1 MFKNRK
7 ILPCLLTLFLLFIPM
22 NRSWAVFT
30 EKDLA
35 QTLQVLRYELS
46 KAYSQMA
53 RNQLAYEKQDERQHE
68 ELIRLVNNCNE
79 LSLMLYSQKQDFT
92 FDLTYA
98 LQQVTDQYHGFTQ
111 KRMPYDNIISYFDV
125 EIDRYDRLVRA
136 LKNLPPEQNDPSDS
150 LAAPSFVD
158 LLAYTF
164 QLKALP
170 NISYA
175 MEHADDPDHAGH
187 DHGHE
192 DGEEHDHHID
202 FQLDSLSMVDRDSCV
217 FYASKMLKMFTDIRD
232 HMIEDNEH
240 YATTDAR
247 LKEAYDYAQE
257 RYKLVQKKIF
267 VEGQRNYWYVLTHM
281 RSSVRRAVTDFKD
294 KYGRDYFD
302 DKVHS
307 EWRGPIVLG
316 FSFIILVYLALAAL
330 IGLAAVKSLKRKVG
344 AFKNE
349 GFVNREFSVIILFS
363 VIVFVLLLMLA
374 RLHPRIATHF
384 FVMASSLLVEFCLLL
399 IAIMVSLLIRCTGA
413 QIDNGFRI
421 YTPVLLMGLL
431 IIAFRI
437 IFIPNSLINL
447 IFPPLLIGFG
457 IWQLIAYRNN
467 FTKVPGVDRNLAVAS
482 LVVTVLTLILSC
494 CGYVLMGLQLY
505 IWWIFQL
512 TVLQFIL
519 AVRNLV
525 GKYRRTKVDKLV
537 RAYKLNHISEIVG
550 NDKGN
555 YILVTWLYDFLDM
568 VLIPL
573 LVLLSIPLCI
583 FLASRVFDLTQIC
596 KQAIMS
602 PFLNTTY
609 ISLSL
614 YKILVAVGLFF
625 IFRFIEYLAK
635 SLYRIYKIR
644 TKISKSATGL
654 LRENE
659 VNLTLANNVIWLV
672 VWGVYIISLIGLLN
686 VPTKS
691 MSMIATGLAA
701 GLGFAMKDILNNF
714 FYGIQLMSG
723 RLRGG
728 DIIECD
734 GIRGTVDNISYQT
747 TTIRAVDGSL
757 IAFPNSTLF
766 SKTFKNLT
774 RSDSYEY
781 IPLKVGVA
789 YGTDV
794 EFARKVILK
803 AMKPLCKPDKF
814 GREVVK
820 PGYGIQIVL
829 DGFGDSS
836 LDLIVKQFV
845 LVDQRY
851 LFLSK
856 ANELIYKALADNGIE
871 IPFPQRDVHIKQV
884 PETPKSE

>member
-1 MFKNRK
+1 MRIRFRLKT
-7 ILPCLLTLFLLFIPM
+7 PLLVLALLIGGAVT
-22 NRSWAVFT
+22 SWAVFN

-35 QTLQVLRYELS
+35 RTLQVLRYELS
-46 KAYSQMA
+46 RAYSQMA
-53 RNQLAYEKQDERQHE
+53 KSQLAYEKQDEKQHE
-68 ELIRLVNNCNE
+68 DLIKLVNSCNE

-136 LKNLPPEQNDPSDS
+136 LKNLPPEQNDPNDS
-150 LAAPSFVD
+150 IPAPSYVD

-164 QLKALP
+164 HLRSLP

-175 MEHADDPDHAGH
+175 MAHADDPDHADH
-187 DHGHE
+187 DHDAGE
-192 DGEEHDHHID
+192 DHDHEHHLD
-202 FQLDSLSMVDRDSCV
+202 FQLDSLAMADRDSCV

-232 HMIEDNEH
+232 HMVEDNEH

-267 VEGQRNYWYVLTHM
+267 VDGQRNYWYILTHL
-281 RSSVRRAVTDFKD
+281 RQSVRRAVTDCRD
-294 KYGRDYFD
+294 KYGRDYFNQ
-302 DKVHS
+302 KVQS

-316 FSFIILVYLALAAL
+316 FSFIILIYLAVASLIAL
-330 IGLAAVKSLKRKVG
+330 LAVKSLKRKVG
-344 AFKNE
+344 AFKNQ
-349 GFVNREFSVIILFS
+349 GFANREFSIIILSS
-363 VIVFVLLLMLA
+363 VVVFVLLLLLA
-374 RLHPRIATHF
+374 RLHPRIATNF
-384 FVMASSLLVEFCLLL
+384 FLMASSLLVEFCFLL

-421 YTPVLLMGLL
+421 YTPVLLLGLL

-447 IFPPLLIGFG
+447 IFPPILLVFG
-457 IWQLIAYRNN
+457 IWQLASYRNN
-467 FTKVPGVDRNLAVAS
+467 GSKVPSVDKHLAEAS
-482 LVVTVLTLILSC
+482 LTITALTLILSC
-494 CGYVLMGLQLY
+494 SGYVLMGLQLY

-525 GKYRRTKVDKLV
+525 GKYRRKRVDKLV
-537 RAYKLNHISEIVG
+537 RAYRLNHLPEIVG

-596 KQAIMS
+596 KQAITS
-602 PFLNTTY
+602 PFLTSSFINL
-609 ISLSL
+609 SLS
-614 YKILVAVGLFF
+614 KILVAVGLFY

-644 TKISKSATGL
+644 AKISKSASGL

-659 VNLTLANNVIWLV
+659 VNLTLANNVIWLL
-672 VWGVYIISLIGLLN
+672 VWGIYIISLIGLLN

-691 MSMIATGLAA
+691 MSMIAAGLAA

-728 DIIECD
+728 DTIECD

-747 TTIRAVDGSL
+747 TTIRAIDGSL

-794 EFARKVILK
+794 DQARKVILK
-803 AMKPLCKPDKF
+803 ALKPLCKPDKF

-820 PGYGIQIVL
+820 PSYGIQIVL

-836 LDLIVKQFV
+836 LDLLVKQFV

>member
-1 MFKNRK
+1 M
-7 ILPCLLTLFLLFIPM
+7 
-22 NRSWAVFT
+22 
-30 EKDLA
+30 
-35 QTLQVLRYELS
+35 
-46 KAYSQMA
+46 
-53 RNQLAYEKQDERQHE
+53 
-68 ELIRLVNNCNE
+68 
-79 LSLMLYSQKQDFT
+79 
-92 FDLTYA
+92 
-98 LQQVTDQYHGFTQ
+98 
-111 KRMPYDNIISYFDV
+111 
-125 EIDRYDRLVRA
+125 
-136 LKNLPPEQNDPSDS
+136 
-150 LAAPSFVD
+150 
-158 LLAYTF
+158 
-164 QLKALP
+164 
-170 NISYA
+170 
-175 MEHADDPDHAGH
+175 
-187 DHGHE
+187 
-192 DGEEHDHHID
+192 
-202 FQLDSLSMVDRDSCV
+202 
-217 FYASKMLKMFTDIRD
+217 
-232 HMIEDNEH
+232 
-240 YATTDAR
+240 
-247 LKEAYDYAQE
+247 
-257 RYKLVQKKIF
+257 
-267 VEGQRNYWYVLTHM
+267 
-281 RSSVRRAVTDFKD
+281 
-294 KYGRDYFD
+294 
-302 DKVHS
+302 
-307 EWRGPIVLG
+307 LG
-316 FSFIILVYLALAAL
+316 FSFIILIYLAVASLIAL
-330 IGLAAVKSLKRKVG
+330 LAVKSLKRKVG
-344 AFKNE
+344 AFKNQ
-349 GFVNREFSVIILFS
+349 GFANREFSIIILSS
-363 VIVFVLLLMLA
+363 VVVFVLLLLLA
-374 RLHPRIATHF
+374 RLHPRIATNF
-384 FVMASSLLVEFCLLL
+384 FLMASSLLVEFCFLL

-421 YTPVLLMGLL
+421 YTPVLLLGLL

-447 IFPPLLIGFG
+447 IFPPILLVFG
-457 IWQLIAYRNN
+457 IWQLASYRNN
-467 FTKVPGVDRNLAVAS
+467 GSKVPSVDKHLAEAS
-482 LVVTVLTLILSC
+482 LTITALTLILSC
-494 CGYVLMGLQLY
+494 SGYVLMGLQLY

-525 GKYRRTKVDKLV
+525 GKYRRKRVDKLV
-537 RAYKLNHISEIVG
+537 RAYRLNHLPEIVG

-596 KQAIMS
+596 KQAITS
-602 PFLNTTY
+602 PFLTSSFINL
-609 ISLSL
+609 SLS
-614 YKILVAVGLFF
+614 KILVAVGLFY

-644 TKISKSATGL
+644 AKISKSASGL

-659 VNLTLANNVIWLV
+659 VNLTLANNVIWLL
-672 VWGVYIISLIGLLN
+672 VWGIYIISLIGLLN

-691 MSMIATGLAA
+691 MSMIAAGLAA

-728 DIIECD
+728 DTIECD

-747 TTIRAVDGSL
+747 TTIRAIDGSL

-794 EFARKVILK
+794 DQARKVILK
-803 AMKPLCKPDKF
+803 ALKPLCKPDKF

-820 PGYGIQIVL
+820 PSYGIQIVL

>member
-1 MFKNRK
+1 M
-7 ILPCLLTLFLLFIPM
+7 LVLVLLVCSSVP
-22 NRSWAVFT
+22 SWAVFN
-30 EKDLA
+30 EKNLA

-46 KAYSQMA
+46 RAYMQMSQ
-53 RNQLAYEKQDERQHE
+53 NQLAYEKQDEKQHE
-68 ELIRLVNNCNE
+68 DLIKLVNSCNE

-136 LKNLPPEQNDPSDS
+136 LKNLPPVKDDTDS
-150 LAAPSFVD
+150 LTTTPSFVD
-158 LLAYTF
+158 LLAFTF
-164 QLKALP
+164 HIRNLP
-170 NISYA
+170 NVSYA
-175 MEHADDPDHAGH
+175 MEHADDPDHADH
-187 DHGHE
+187 DHEFGE
-192 DGEEHDHHID
+192 DHDHDHKLD
-202 FQLDSLSMVDRDSCV
+202 FQLDSLAMVDRDSCI

-232 HMIEDNEH
+232 HMVEDNEH
-240 YATTDAR
+240 YSTTDSR

-267 VEGQRNYWYVLTHM
+267 VDGQRNYLYILTHL
-281 RSSVRRAVTDFKD
+281 RSSVKKAVSDFRD

-302 DKVHS
+302 NKVKS

-316 FSFIILVYLALAAL
+316 FSFIILVYLALASL
-330 IGLAAVKSLKRKVG
+330 IGLLSVKSLKNKVG
-344 AFKNE
+344 AFKKQ
-349 GFVNREFSVIILFS
+349 GFANREFSVIILIS
-363 VIVFVLLLMLA
+363 VIVFVLLLLLA
-374 RLHPRIATHF
+374 RLHPKIATHF
-384 FVMASSLLVEFCLLL
+384 FLMASSLLVEFCILL

-447 IFPPLLIGFG
+447 IFPPLLLGFG
-457 IWQLIAYRNN
+457 IWQLVSFYNN
-467 FTKVPGVDRNLAVAS
+467 SSKVPAVDRNLSIAS

-525 GKYRRTKVDKLV
+525 GKYRRKRVDTLV
-537 RAYKLNHISEIVG
+537 RAYRLNHMSEIVG
-550 NDKGN
+550 NEKGN
-555 YILVTWLYDFLDM
+555 YILVTWFYDFMDM
-568 VLIPL
+568 VMIPL
-573 LVLLSIPLCI
+573 LTLLSIPLCI
-583 FLASRVFDLTQIC
+583 MLASRVFDLTQIC
-596 KQAIMS
+596 RQAIVA
-602 PFLNTTY
+602 PFLNTSF

-625 IFRFIEYLAK
+625 IFRFIEYLAT

-644 TKISKSATGL
+644 SKISKSATGL

-659 VNLTLANNVIWLV
+659 VNLTLANNIIWLL
-672 VWGVYIISLIGLLN
+672 VWGIYLISLVGLLN

-714 FYGIQLMSG
+714 FYGVQLMSG

-728 DIIECD
+728 DTIECD

-781 IPLKVGVA
+781 IPLDIGVA

-794 EFARKVILK
+794 DHARKVILK
-803 AMKPLCKPDKF
+803 ALKPLCKPDKF
-814 GREVVK
+814 GRDVVK
-820 PGYGIQIVL
+820 PSYGIQIVL
-829 DGFGDSS
+829 DNFGDSS
-836 LDLIVKQFV
+836 LNLKVKQFV

-856 ANELIYKALADNGIE
+856 ANELIYKALAENGIE
-871 IPFPQRDVHIKQV
+871 IPFPQRDVHIKQ
-884 PETPKSE
+884 

>member
-1 MFKNRK
+1 MR
-7 ILPCLLTLFLLFIPM
+7 IRSRLISTLLVPVLLVCSSVS
-22 NRSWAVFT
+22 SWAVFN
-30 EKDLA
+30 EKNLA

-46 KAYSQMA
+46 RAYMQMSQ
-53 RNQLAYEKQDERQHE
+53 NQLAYEKQDEKQHE
-68 ELIRLVNNCNE
+68 DLIKLVNSCNE

-136 LKNLPPEQNDPSDS
+136 LKNLPPVKDDADS
-150 LAAPSFVD
+150 LVTTPSFVD
-158 LLAYTF
+158 LLAFTF
-164 QLKALP
+164 HIKNLP
-170 NISYA
+170 NVSYA
-175 MEHADDPDHAGH
+175 MEHADDPDHADH
-187 DHGHE
+187 DHEFGE
-192 DGEEHDHHID
+192 DHDHKLD
-202 FQLDSLSMVDRDSCV
+202 FQLDSLAMADRDSCI

-232 HMIEDNEH
+232 HMVEDNEH
-240 YATTDAR
+240 YSTTDSR

-267 VEGQRNYWYVLTHM
+267 VEGQRNYLFILTHL
-281 RSSVRRAVTDFKD
+281 RSSVNRAVSDFRD

-302 DKVHS
+302 NKVKS

-316 FSFIILVYLALAAL
+316 FSFIILIYLAIAAL
-330 IGLAAVKSLKRKVG
+330 IGLLSVKSLKNKVE
-344 AFKNE
+344 AFKKQ
-349 GFVNREFSVIILFS
+349 GFANREFSVIILIS

-374 RLHPRIATHF
+374 RLHPKIATHF
-384 FVMASSLLVEFCLLL
+384 FLMASSLLVEFCILL

-447 IFPPLLIGFG
+447 IFPPLLLGFG
-457 IWQLIAYRNN
+457 IWQLVSFQNN
-467 FTKVPGVDRNLAVAS
+467 SSKVPAVDRNLSIAS

-519 AVRNLV
+519 AVKNLV
-525 GKYRRTKVDKLV
+525 GKYRRKRVDMLV
-537 RAYKLNHISEIVG
+537 RAYRLNHLSEVVG

-555 YILVTWLYDFLDM
+555 YILVTWFYDFMDM
-568 VLIPL
+568 VMIPL
-573 LVLLSIPLCI
+573 LTLLSIPLCI
-583 FLASRVFDLTQIC
+583 MLASRVFDLTQIC
-596 KQAIMS
+596 RQAIVA
-602 PFLNTTY
+602 PFLNTSF

-625 IFRFIEYLAK
+625 IFRFIEYLAT
-635 SLYRIYKIR
+635 SLYRIYKVR
-644 TKISKSATGL
+644 SKISKSATGL

-659 VNLTLANNVIWLV
+659 VNQTLANNVIWLL
-672 VWGVYIISLIGLLN
+672 VWGIYLISLVGLLN

-714 FYGIQLMSG
+714 FYGVQLMSG

-728 DIIECD
+728 DTIECD

-781 IPLKVGVA
+781 IPLDVGVA

-794 EFARKVILK
+794 DHARKVILK
-803 AMKPLCKPDKF
+803 ALKPLCKPDKF
-814 GREVVK
+814 GRDVVK
-820 PGYGIQIVL
+820 PSYGIQIVL
-829 DGFGDSS
+829 DNFGDSS
-836 LDLIVKQFV
+836 LNLKVKQFV

-851 LFLSK
+851 IFLSK
-856 ANELIYKALADNGIE
+856 ANELIYKALAENGIE
-871 IPFPQRDVHIKQV
+871 IPFPQRDVHIKQ
-884 PETPKSE
+884 

>member
-1 MFKNRK
+1 MR
-7 ILPCLLTLFLLFIPM
+7 IRSRLISTLLVPVLLVCSSVS
-22 NRSWAVFT
+22 SWAVFN
-30 EKDLA
+30 EKNLA

-46 KAYSQMA
+46 RAYMQMSQ
-53 RNQLAYEKQDERQHE
+53 NQLAYEKQDEKQHE
-68 ELIRLVNNCNE
+68 DLIKLVNSCNE

-136 LKNLPPEQNDPSDS
+136 LKNLPPVKDDADS
-150 LAAPSFVD
+150 LVTTPSFVD
-158 LLAYTF
+158 LLAFTF
-164 QLKALP
+164 HIKNLP
-170 NISYA
+170 NVSYA
-175 MEHADDPDHAGH
+175 MEHADDPDHADH
-187 DHGHE
+187 DHEFGE
-192 DGEEHDHHID
+192 DHDHKLD
-202 FQLDSLSMVDRDSCV
+202 FQLDSLAMADRDSCI

-232 HMIEDNEH
+232 HMVEDNEH
-240 YATTDAR
+240 YSTTDSR

-267 VEGQRNYWYVLTHM
+267 VEGQRNYLFILTHL
-281 RSSVRRAVTDFKD
+281 RSSVNRAVSDFRD

-302 DKVHS
+302 NKVKS

-316 FSFIILVYLALAAL
+316 FSFIILIYLAIAAL
-330 IGLAAVKSLKRKVG
+330 IGLLSVKSLKNKVG
-344 AFKNE
+344 AFKKQ
-349 GFVNREFSVIILFS
+349 GFANREFSVIILIS

-374 RLHPRIATHF
+374 RLHPKIATHF
-384 FVMASSLLVEFCLLL
+384 FLMASSLLVEFCILL

-447 IFPPLLIGFG
+447 IFPPLLLGFG
-457 IWQLIAYRNN
+457 IWQLVSFQNN
-467 FTKVPGVDRNLAVAS
+467 SSKVPVVDRNLSIAS

-519 AVRNLV
+519 AVKNLV
-525 GKYRRTKVDKLV
+525 GKYRRKRVDMLV
-537 RAYKLNHISEIVG
+537 RAYRLNHLSEVVG

-555 YILVTWLYDFLDM
+555 YILVTWFYDFMDM
-568 VLIPL
+568 VMIPL
-573 LVLLSIPLCI
+573 LTLLSIPLCI
-583 FLASRVFDLTQIC
+583 MLASRVFDLTQIC
-596 KQAIMS
+596 RQAIVA
-602 PFLNTTY
+602 PFLNTSF

-625 IFRFIEYLAK
+625 IFRFIEYLAT
-635 SLYRIYKIR
+635 SLYRIYKVR
-644 TKISKSATGL
+644 SKISKSATGL

-659 VNLTLANNVIWLV
+659 VNQTLANNVIWLL
-672 VWGVYIISLIGLLN
+672 VWGIYLISLVGLLN

-714 FYGIQLMSG
+714 FYGVQLMSG

-728 DIIECD
+728 DTIECD

-781 IPLKVGVA
+781 IPLDVGVA

-794 EFARKVILK
+794 DHARKVILK
-803 AMKPLCKPDKF
+803 ALKPLCKPDKF
-814 GREVVK
+814 GRDVVK
-820 PGYGIQIVL
+820 PSYGIQIVL
-829 DGFGDSS
+829 DNFGDSS
-836 LDLIVKQFV
+836 LNLKVKQFV

-851 LFLSK
+851 IFLSK
-856 ANELIYKALADNGIE
+856 ANELIYKALAENGIE
-871 IPFPQRDVHIKQV
+871 IPFPQRDVHIKQ
-884 PETPKSE
+884 

>member
-1 MFKNRK
+1 MRIRFRLKT
-7 ILPCLLTLFLLFIPM
+7 PLLVLALLIGGAVT
-22 NRSWAVFT
+22 SWAVFN

-35 QTLQVLRYELS
+35 RTLQVLRYELS
-46 KAYSQMA
+46 RAYSQMA
-53 RNQLAYEKQDERQHE
+53 KSQLAYEKQDEKQHE
-68 ELIRLVNNCNE
+68 DLIKLVNSCNE

-136 LKNLPPEQNDPSDS
+136 LKNLPPEQNDPNDS
-150 LAAPSFVD
+150 IPAPSYVD

-164 QLKALP
+164 HLRSLP

-175 MEHADDPDHAGH
+175 MAHADDPDHADH
-187 DHGHE
+187 DHDAGE
-192 DGEEHDHHID
+192 DHDHEHHLD
-202 FQLDSLSMVDRDSCV
+202 FQLDSLAMADRDSCV

-232 HMIEDNEH
+232 HMVEDNEH

-267 VEGQRNYWYVLTHM
+267 VDGQRNYWYILTHL
-281 RSSVRRAVTDFKD
+281 RQSVRRAVTDCRD
-294 KYGRDYFD
+294 KYGRNYFNQ
-302 DKVHS
+302 KVQS

-316 FSFIILVYLALAAL
+316 FSFIILIYLAVASLIAL
-330 IGLAAVKSLKRKVG
+330 LAVKSLKRKVG
-344 AFKNE
+344 AFKNQ
-349 GFVNREFSVIILFS
+349 GFANREFSIIILSS
-363 VIVFVLLLMLA
+363 VVVFVLLLLLA
-374 RLHPRIATHF
+374 RLHPRIATNF
-384 FVMASSLLVEFCLLL
+384 FLMASSLLVEFCFLL

-421 YTPVLLMGLL
+421 YTPVLLLGLL

-447 IFPPLLIGFG
+447 IFPPILLVFG
-457 IWQLIAYRNN
+457 IWQLASYRNN
-467 FTKVPGVDRNLAVAS
+467 GSKVPSVDKHLAEAS
-482 LVVTVLTLILSC
+482 LTITALTLILSC
-494 CGYVLMGLQLY
+494 SGYVLMGLQLY

-525 GKYRRTKVDKLV
+525 GKYRRKRVDKLV
-537 RAYKLNHISEIVG
+537 RAYRLNHLPEIVG

-596 KQAIMS
+596 KQAITS
-602 PFLNTTY
+602 PFLTSSFINL
-609 ISLSL
+609 SLS
-614 YKILVAVGLFF
+614 KILVAVGLFY

-644 TKISKSATGL
+644 AKISKSASGL

-659 VNLTLANNVIWLV
+659 VNLTLANNVIWLL
-672 VWGVYIISLIGLLN
+672 VWGIYIISLIGLLN

-691 MSMIATGLAA
+691 MSMIAAGLAA

-728 DIIECD
+728 DTIECD

-747 TTIRAVDGSL
+747 TTIRAIDGSL

-794 EFARKVILK
+794 DQARKVILK
-803 AMKPLCKPDKF
+803 ALKPLCKPDKF

-820 PGYGIQIVL
+820 PSYGIQIVL